1 MNYRWLASGLFL
13 VTLATLML
21 EILDSRLLSVL
32 TWYHLAFLTVSL
44 AMLGMAAGAVLVF
57 VGGERYTEQ
66 RAIRELP
73 RVTVWFALAIPLM
86 HLGNLIMR
94 IPVLEQFKVREVSAI
109 VFAIIVLGLPFLLAG
124 VAVTLALTR
133 SGGSTSRL
141 YAADLLGAALGCL
154 LVVPLLDRTNIT
166 SVAFAAG
173 AVAAAGAYC
182 FERFALVRLGVGT
195 TAESPRRSGD
205 RRWFSV
211 ALCLGFLAAAALNA
225 VAKPGIGVV
234 YAKNRIF
241 RGGETAGLNEERVQ
255 WSAWN
260 THSYI
265 IITPS
270 FFGPAFY
277 WGAGRG
283 AEQFQATSAWILID
297 ADAGTP
303 ITKWDGNAGNLGWV
317 SYDVTTLPYHLRKG
331 NAGIIGVGGGRD
343 ILSALWGG
351 NTSVTGIE
359 INKNLLRAL
368 EGPYRDFANLAN
380 RPEVQLVHGEA
391 RSYLSRTDKRFDVLQ
406 MSLIDTWASTGAG
419 AFTLTENGLYTIEG
433 WRLFL
438 DRLTPGGLF
447 SVSRWFS
454 PGATSETSRLLALA
468 VAALLDRGVHH
479 PLSHMAMLSSHS
491 VATLIVSNQPMTD
504 EDRAVITKLADEREF
519 DVVVSPWS
527 GAADPFLSRIVR
539 SSSISELDLAI
550 RHPMFDF
557 TPPTDERPFFFNTLK
572 PSSFHK
578 AFVVPPDGV
587 IAGNLR
593 ATWTLVLLFIIAT
606 ILVIGIIICPLF
618 RSGLPTME
626 SSSFAMSVAY
636 FGMIGVGYMLI
647 QIPFLQRFS
656 VYLGHPTYTFAIILF
671 SMICFTGIGSF
682 VSDRFP
688 IERNRWVLK
697 LPLAIGAGVLVLIYA
712 IQPIID
718 ATIQFGLP
726 VRSLVV
732 IACSAPI
739 SVLLGFC
746 FPVGMTLVGRLS
758 PDATAWMWGVN
769 GAAGVLASIVAVAIS
784 MWLGIH
790 VNLLAAGLLYILLP
804 VPAHLLERKAYGHA
818 PGNQALATRHV
829 ENGIGSPT
837 ALPSSPRRRS

>member
-57 VGGERYTEQ
+57 VAGERYTGQ
-66 RAIRELP
+66 RAVEELP
-73 RVTVWFALAIPLM
+73 RITGWFALAIPVM
-86 HLGNLIMR
+86 HVANLILG
-94 IPVLEQFKVREVSAI
+94 IPVLEQFNVREVSAI
-109 VFAIIVLGLPFLLAG
+109 VFAILVLGLPFLLAG
-124 VAVTLALTR
+124 IAVTLALTR
-133 SGGSTSRL
+133 SGGSANRL

-166 SVAFAAG
+166 SVAFTAG

-182 FERFALVRLGVGT
+182 FDRFTLVRLGVGT
-195 TAESPRRSGD
+195 TAESPRRRGD
-205 RRWFSV
+205 RRRFSV
-211 ALCLGFLAAAALNA
+211 ALCLGLLAAAALNA
-225 VAKPGIGVV
+225 VDKPRIGVV
-234 YAKNRIF
+234 YAKEHVF
-241 RGGETAGLNEERVQ
+241 REGDSTDLNEERVE

-260 THSYI
+260 THSYVTI
-265 IITPS
+265 SPPFS
-270 FFGPAFY
+270 GPAFY

-283 AEQFQATSAWILID
+283 AEQFQATHARILID

-303 ITKWDGNAGNLGWV
+303 ITKWDGNSANLGWV
-317 SYDVTTLPYHLRKG
+317 AYDITTLPYHLRKG
-331 NAGIIGVGGGRD
+331 SAGIIGVGGGRD

-359 INKNLLRAL
+359 INNNLLRAL
-368 EGPYRDFANLAN
+368 HGPYRDFANLVN

-406 MSLIDTWASTGAG
+406 MSLIDTWAATGAG

-438 DRLTPGGLF
+438 NRLAPGGLF
-447 SVSRWFS
+447 SVSRWFA

-468 VAALLDRGVHH
+468 VAALLDRGVHR
-479 PLSHMAMLSSHS
+479 PLDHMAMLSRHK
-491 VATLIVSNQPMTD
+491 VATLIVSNQPLTD
-504 EDRAVITKLADEREF
+504 DDRSVITTLAAERQF
-519 DVVVSPWS
+519 DVVVSPWTGS
-527 GAADPFLSRIVR
+527 VDPFLAGIVKSTSVR
-539 SSSISELDLAI
+539 ELDAAI
-550 RHPMFDF
+550 RHPMFDL

-578 AFVVPPDGV
+578 AFDVPRDGV
-587 IAGNLR
+587 VSGNLR

-606 ILVIGIIICPLF
+606 ILVTGIIIFPLV
-618 RSGLPTME
+618 RSGLPAME
-626 SSSFAMSVAY
+626 SASFATSAAY

-647 QIPFLQRFS
+647 QIPILQRFS

-688 IERNRWVLK
+688 VERNRWVLK
-697 LPLAIGAGVLVLIYA
+697 LPLAIGAAVLLLIYA
-712 IQPIID
+712 IQPTMD

-726 VRSLVV
+726 VRSFVV
-732 IACSAPI
+732 IACTAPI

-746 FPVGMTLVGRLS
+746 FPVGMVLVGRLS
-758 PDATAWMWGVN
+758 PEATAWMWGVN
-769 GAAGVLASIVAVAIS
+769 GAAGVLASIMAVGIS

-790 VNLLAAGLLYILLP
+790 VNLLVAGFLYMLLP
-804 VPAHLLERKAYGHA
+804 LPAHMLERKAFGHVA
-818 PGNQALATRHV
+818 DNQALGTRHL
-829 ENGIGSPT
+829 ENRIGAPI
-837 ALPSSPRRRS
+837 

>member
-1 MNYRWLASGLFL
+1 MNFRWLAAGLFL

-32 TWYHLAFLTVSL
+32 TWYHLAFLAVSL

-57 VGGERYTEQ
+57 LGGDRYSGE
-66 RAIRELP
+66 RAIRALP
-73 RVTVWFALAIPLM
+73 RVTVWFAIAIPLM
-86 HLGNLIMR
+86 HLGNLSVP
-94 IPVLEQFKVREVSAI
+94 IPVLEEFRVREVTAI
-109 VFAIIVLGLPFLLAG
+109 VTSTLVLAIPFLLAG

-133 SGGSTSRL
+133 AGGSPSRL

-166 SVAFAAG
+166 SVAFVAG

-182 FERFALVRLGVGT
+182 FDRFALVRLGPDAT
-195 TAESPRRSGD
+195 TSAPVRD
-205 RRWFSV
+205 QRWFSIG
-211 ALCLGFLAAAALNA
+211 LCLALLLVAGLNAAAN
-225 VAKPGIGVV
+225 PGIGVV

-241 RGGETAGLNEERVQ
+241 RGGDIDTSGRNQERVE

-265 IITPS
+265 MITSPYL
-270 FFGPAFY
+270 GPAFY
-277 WGAGRG
+277 WGRGRG
-283 AEQFQATSAWILID
+283 GEQFQATSAWILID

-303 ITKWDGNAGNLGWV
+303 ITKWDGNTGNLEWV

-331 NAGIIGVGGGRD
+331 SVGIIGVGGGRD

-351 NTSVTGIE
+351 NTSITAIE
-359 INKNLLRAL
+359 INRNLVRAL
-368 EGPYRDFANLAN
+368 QGPYRDFAGLAN
-380 RPEVQLVHGEA
+380 RSEVELVHGEA
-391 RSYLSRTDKRFDVLQ
+391 RSYLSRSDKRFDVLQ

-438 DRLTPGGLF
+438 NRLKPGGLF

-454 PGATSETSRLLALA
+454 TGATSETSRLLALA
-468 VAALLDRGVHH
+468 VAALLDRGVQR
-479 PLSHMAMLSSHS
+479 PLDHMAMLSRTD
-491 VATLIVSNQPMTD
+491 VATLVVSNQPLTD
-504 EDRAVITKLADEREF
+504 VDRSIITKLADERQF
-519 DVVVSPWS
+519 DLVVSPWT
-527 GAADPFLSRIVR
+527 GATDQWLTGIVR
-539 SSSISELDLAI
+539 SSSVPELEAAV
-550 RHPMFDF
+550 RHPTFDF

-578 AFVVPPDGV
+578 AYSVPRGGV
-587 IAGNLR
+587 TWGNLR
-593 ATWTLVLLFIIAT
+593 ATWTLVLLFVIASL
-606 ILVIGIIICPLF
+606 LVIGIIVWPLL
-618 RSGLPTME
+618 RSGLPTMDAG
-626 SSSFAMSVAY
+626 SFVTSVAY
-636 FGMIGVGYMLI
+636 FAMIGIGYMLI

-682 VSDRFP
+682 ASDRFP

-697 LPLAIGAGVLVLIYA
+697 LPVAIGAAVLVLIYA
-712 IQPIID
+712 IQPIMD
-718 ATIQFGLP
+718 ATIQAGLP

-732 IACSAPI
+732 IACTAPI

-746 FPVGMTLVGRLS
+746 FPVGINLVGRLS
-758 PDATAWMWGVN
+758 PNATAWMWGVN
-769 GAAGVLASIVAVAIS
+769 GAASVLASIVAVAVS

-790 VNLLAAGLLYILLP
+790 VNLLVAGLLYIMLP
-804 VPAHLLERKAYGHA
+804 LPAHVLARKALMVV
-818 PGNQALATRHV
+818 P
-829 ENGIGSPT
+829 
-837 ALPSSPRRRS
+837 

>member
-1 MNYRWLASGLFL
+1 MTYRWLASGLFL

-57 VGGERYTEQ
+57 VAGERYTEQ

-73 RVTVWFALAIPLM
+73 HVTVWFALAIPLM
-86 HLGNLIMR
+86 HLGNLTIR
-94 IPVLEQFKVREVSAI
+94 IPLLEQFNVRDVSAI

-124 VAVTLALTR
+124 IAVTLALTR

-154 LVVPLLDRTNIT
+154 LIVPLLDRTNIT
-166 SVAFAAG
+166 SVAFTAG

-182 FERFALVRLGVGT
+182 FDRFALVRLGVGT
-195 TAESPRRSGD
+195 RAESPRRSGD

-211 ALCLGFLAAAALNA
+211 ALCLGFLAAAVLNA
-225 VAKPGIGVV
+225 VAKPGISVV

-241 RGGETAGLNEERVQ
+241 RGIVE

-265 IITPS
+265 IIEPS

-277 WGAGRG
+277 WGPGRG
-283 AEQFQATSAWILID
+283 AEQFRATSALILID

-303 ITKWDGNAGNLGWV
+303 ITKWDGNTANLDWV
-317 SYDVTTLPYHLRKG
+317 SYDVTTLPYHLRRG

-343 ILSALWGG
+343 VLSALWGG

-368 EGPYRDFANLAN
+368 QGPYRDFANLVN

-406 MSLIDTWASTGAG
+406 MSLIDTWAATGAG

-438 DRLTPGGLF
+438 DRLAPGGLF

-468 VAALLDRGVHH
+468 VAALLDRGVHR
-479 PLSHMAMLSSHS
+479 PLDHMAMLSRHS
-491 VATLIVSNQPMTD
+491 VATLIVSNQPLTD
-504 EDRAVITKLADEREF
+504 EDRSVITKLADERQF
-519 DVVVSPWS
+519 DVVVSPWT
-527 GAADPFLSRIVR
+527 GAVDPFLSGIVKSTSVR
-539 SSSISELDLAI
+539 ELDAAI

-578 AFVVPPDGV
+578 AFDVPRDGV

-593 ATWTLVLLFIIAT
+593 ATGTLVLLFIIAT
-606 ILVIGIIICPLF
+606 ILVIGIIIWPLF
-618 RSGLPTME
+618 RSGLPAME
-626 SSSFAMSVAY
+626 SGSFATSVAY

-688 IERNRWVLK
+688 IDRNRWVLK
-697 LPLAIGAGVLVLIYA
+697 LPLAIGAAVFVLIYV
-712 IQPIID
+712 IQPIMD
-718 ATIQFGLP
+718 ATIHFGLP

-746 FPVGMTLVGRLS
+746 FPVGMVLVGRLS

-769 GAAGVLASIVAVAIS
+769 GAAGVLASIMAVAIS

-804 VPAHLLERKAYGHA
+804 LPAHMLERKAIGHV
-818 PGNQALATRHV
+818 PGNQALGTRHV
-829 ENGIGSPT
+829 ENGIDSP
-837 ALPSSPRRRS
+837 AA

>member
-32 TWYHLAFLTVSL
+32 TWYHLAFLTVTL

-73 RVTVWFALAIPLM
+73 RVTVWFALAIPSM
-86 HLGNLIMR
+86 HLGNLILG
-94 IPVLEQFKVREVSAI
+94 IPVLEQFNVREVTAI
-109 VFAIIVLGLPFLLAG
+109 VFAIVVLGLPFLLAG

-154 LVVPLLDRTNIT
+154 LVIPLLDRTNIT
-166 SVAFAAG
+166 SVAFTAG
-173 AVAAAGAYC
+173 AIAAAGAYC
-182 FERFALVRLGVGT
+182 FDHFALVRLGVAT
-195 TAESPRRSGD
+195 TAGSPRRRRD
-205 RRWFSV
+205 RRRFSV
-211 ALCLGFLAAAALNA
+211 ALCLCLLAVAVLNA
-225 VAKPGIGVV
+225 APKPGIAVV
-234 YAKNRIF
+234 YAKGRIF
-241 RGGETAGLNEERVQ
+241 RGGDTAALNEERVE

-260 THSYI
+260 THSYVLI
-265 IITPS
+265 KPS

-283 AEQFQATSAWILID
+283 AEQFQTASAGIFID
-297 ADAGTP
+297 AYAGTP
-303 ITKWDGNAGNLGWV
+303 ITKWDGNIGSLDWV

-359 INKNLLRAL
+359 INDNLLRAL
-368 EGPYRDFANLAN
+368 QGPYRDFAKFVDELNL
-380 RPEVQLVHGEA
+380 RPVHDEA

-406 MSLIDTWASTGAG
+406 MSLIDTWAATGAG

-433 WRLFL
+433 WRMFL
-438 DRLTPGGLF
+438 DRLAPGGLF
-447 SVSRWFS
+447 SVSRWFA

-468 VAALLDRGVHH
+468 VAALLDRGVDR
-479 PLSHMAMLSSHS
+479 PLDHMAMLSRHS
-491 VATLIVSNQPMTD
+491 VATLIVSNQPLTD
-504 EDRAVITKLADEREF
+504 QDRSVITKLADEREF
-519 DVVVSPWS
+519 DVVVSPWT
-527 GAADPFLSRIVR
+527 GAADPFLAGIVK
-539 SSSISELDLAI
+539 STSVGELDAAI

-557 TPPTDERPFFFNTLK
+557 TPPTDQRPFFFNTLK

-578 AFVVPPDGV
+578 AFDVPRDGV

-593 ATWTLVLLFIIAT
+593 ATWTLILLFIVAT
-606 ILVIGIIICPLF
+606 MLVIGIIIFPLL
-618 RSGLPTME
+618 RSGLPAME
-626 SSSFAMSVAY
+626 SGSFATSVAY

-671 SMICFTGIGSF
+671 SMICFTGVGSF

-688 IERNRWVLK
+688 IDRNRWVLK
-697 LPLAIGAGVLVLIYA
+697 LPLAIGAAVLVLIYT
-712 IQPIID
+712 IQPIMD

-726 VRSLVV
+726 ARSLVV

-746 FPVGMTLVGRLS
+746 FPVGMVLVGRLS

-790 VNLLAAGLLYILLP
+790 VNLAAAALLYMLLP
-804 VPAHLLERKAYGHA
+804 LPAHMLERKAFGHVA
-818 PGNQALATRHV
+818 GNQALGTRHV
-829 ENGIGSPT
+829 ENGIGSPI
-837 ALPSSPRRRS
+837 

>member
-57 VGGERYTEQ
+57 VGGERYAEQ
-66 RAIRELP
+66 QAIRELP
-73 RVTVWFALAIPLM
+73 RVTVWFAIAIPLM
-86 HLGNLIMR
+86 HLGNLTMP
-94 IPVLEQFKVREVSAI
+94 IPVLEQFRVREISAI
-109 VFAIIVLGLPFLLAG
+109 VFATLVLGLPFLLAG

-141 YAADLLGAALGCL
+141 YAADLLGAAIGCL
-154 LVVPLLDRTNIT
+154 VVVPLLDRTNIT
-166 SVAFAAG
+166 SVAFVAG

-182 FERFALVRLGVGT
+182 FDRFALVRLRAEA
-195 TAESPRRSGD
+195 TAESPVRRALPVRD
-205 RRWFSV
+205 RRWFSI

-241 RGGETAGLNEERVQ
+241 RGGGVDTAGRNEERVE

-265 IITPS
+265 MITPS
-270 FFGPAFY
+270 FSGPAFY
-277 WGAGRG
+277 WGRGRG
-283 AEQFQATSAWILID
+283 ADQFQATSAWILID

-303 ITKWDGNAGNLGWV
+303 ITKWDGNVGNLGWV

-331 NAGIIGVGGGRD
+331 NVGIIGVGGGRD

-368 EGPYRDFANLAN
+368 QGPYRDFANLVN

-438 DRLTPGGLF
+438 ERLAPGGLF

-468 VAALLDRGVHH
+468 VAALLDRGVQR
-479 PLSHMAMLSSHS
+479 PLNHMAMLSRYS
-491 VATLIVSNQPMTD
+491 VATLIVSNRPLTD
-504 EDRAVITKLADEREF
+504 EDRSVITKLADERQF
-519 DVVVSPWS
+519 DIVVSPWT
-527 GAADPFLSRIVR
+527 GAADPFLSGIVK
-539 SSSISELDLAI
+539 SSSVRELDAAI

-578 AFVVPPDGV
+578 AFDVPRDGV
-587 IAGNLR
+587 ISGNLR

-606 ILVIGIIICPLF
+606 VLVIGIIIWPLF
-618 RSGLPTME
+618 RSGLPSME
-626 SSSFAMSVAY
+626 SSSFAMSVSY

-688 IERNRWVLK
+688 IEHNRWVLK
-697 LPLAIGAGVLVLIYA
+697 LPLAIGASVLLLIYA
-712 IQPIID
+712 IQPIMD

-746 FPVGMTLVGRLS
+746 FPVGMTLVSRLS
-758 PDATAWMWGVN
+758 PDATAWMWGIN
-769 GAAGVLASIVAVAIS
+769 GAAGVLASIMAVAIS

-790 VNLLAAGLLYILLP
+790 VNLLVAGLLYILLP
-804 VPAHLLERKAYGHA
+804 VPAHMLERRSFRSEGLKAEG
-818 PGNQALATRHV
+818 
-829 ENGIGSPT
+829 
-837 ALPSSPRRRS
+837 

>member
-1 MNYRWLASGLFL
+1 MSYRWLASGLFL

-73 RVTVWFALAIPLM
+73 RVTVWLALAIPLM
-86 HLGNLIMR
+86 HMGNLSMP
-94 IPVLEQFKVREVSAI
+94 IPVLEEFRVREVSAI
-109 VFAIIVLGLPFLLAG
+109 VFATLVLGLPFLLAG

-133 SGGSTSRL
+133 SGGSASRL
-141 YAADLLGAALGCL
+141 YAADLLGAAMGCL
-154 LVVPLLDRTNIT
+154 VVVPLLDRTNIT

-173 AVAAAGAYC
+173 GVAAAGAYC
-182 FERFALVRLGVGT
+182 FDRFARVRL
-195 TAESPRRSGD
+195 AADAADRARYD
-205 RRWFSV
+205 RRWFSI
-211 ALCLGFLAAAALNA
+211 ALCLGLLAAAALNA

-234 YAKNRIF
+234 YAKSRIF
-241 RGGETAGLNEERVQ
+241 RGAGTDTAGKNEERVE

-260 THSYI
+260 THSYV

-270 FFGPAFY
+270 FSGPAFY
-277 WGAGRG
+277 WGPGRG
-283 AEQFQATSAWILID
+283 AEQFQTTSAWILID

-303 ITKWDGNAGNLGWV
+303 ITKWDGHIENLGWV

-368 EGPYRDFANLAN
+368 QGPYRFFANIVN
-380 RPEVQLVHGEA
+380 RREVQLVHGEA

-419 AFTLTENGLYTIEG
+419 AFTLSENGLYTIEG

-468 VAALLDRGVHH
+468 VAALLDRGVHR
-479 PLSHMAMLSSHS
+479 PLSHMAMLSSQN
-491 VATLIVSNQPMTD
+491 VATLIVSNQPLTD
-504 EDRAVITKLADEREF
+504 EDRSIVTKLADERQF
-519 DVVVSPWS
+519 DVVVSPWT
-527 GAADPFLSRIVR
+527 GTANPFLSGIVK
-539 SSSISELDLAI
+539 SSSVPELDAAI
-550 RHPMFDF
+550 RHPIFDF

-572 PSSFHK
+572 PSSFHR
-578 AFVVPPDGV
+578 AFDVPHDGV

-606 ILVIGIIICPLF
+606 ILVIGIIIWPLF

-626 SSSFAMSVAY
+626 SSSFVMSVAY

-682 VSDRFP
+682 ISERFP

-697 LPLAIGAGVLVLIYA
+697 LPLAIGVAVLVLIYV
-712 IQPIID
+712 IQPIMD
-718 ATIQFGLP
+718 STIQFGLP

-769 GAAGVLASIVAVAIS
+769 GAAGVLASIMAVAIS

-790 VNLLAAGLLYILLP
+790 INLLAAGLLYILLP
-804 VPAHLLERKAYGHA
+804 VPAHMLEH
-818 PGNQALATRHV
+818 
-829 ENGIGSPT
+829 
-837 ALPSSPRRRS
+837 RSFRSVKGLKSEV